1 MLAVNSINSWKVL
14 KGKKLLIHFL
24 QTMLPSSILHFGLK
38 KWKNMQK
45 KASLLNQ
52 QPLVNIVPKKTKKLK
67 KRRKT
72 RAMEEN
78 VVMGWLKSLRLDDQG
93 MWK

>member
-14 KGKKLLIHFL
+14 KGKKLLFHFL

-52 QPLVNIVPKKTKKLK
+52 QPLVNIVPKKNKKIEEK
-67 KRRKT
+67 KKD
-72 RAMEEN
+72 
-78 VVMGWLKSLRLDDQG
+78 KSNGGKCCNGLA
-93 MWK
+93 